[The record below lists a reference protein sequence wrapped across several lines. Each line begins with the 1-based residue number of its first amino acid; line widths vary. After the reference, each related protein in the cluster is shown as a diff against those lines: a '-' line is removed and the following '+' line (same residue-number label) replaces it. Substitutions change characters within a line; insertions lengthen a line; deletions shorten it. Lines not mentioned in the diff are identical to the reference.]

1 MNQPTP
7 DQGWQELKDHIE
19 NFLEHVNRV
28 EKEKAILSLNESKPR
43 NPRRAIELGP
53 IIYRPVAPQGGS
65 ADREAERPV
74 GAGWKSDDGI
84 AYAAARP
91 GTSDSPD
98 RAVDAKR

>member
-1 MNQPTP
+1 MNQMTP

-19 NFLEHVNRV
+19 NFLEHVHRV
-28 EKEKAILSLNESKPR
+28 EKEKAILSRNASKHR
-43 NPRRAIELGP
+43 SPRRAIEYGP
-53 IIYRPVAPQGGS
+53 VIYRPVAPQGGS

-74 GAGWKSDDGI
+74 GDGWRSDDGVG
-84 AYAAARP
+84 YAAARP

>member
-1 MNQPTP
+1 MNQSTP

-28 EKEKAILSLNESKPR
+28 EKEKAILNLNESKPR
-43 NPRRAIELGP
+43 NPRRAIEHGT
-53 IIYRPVAPQGGS
+53 IIYRPVAPHGGL

-74 GAGWKSDDGI
+74 EGGWKSDDGI

-91 GTSDSPD
+91 GTLDSPD
-98 RAVDAKR
+98 RAVDAKG